1 MKERIKQKG
10 FIQIPILVA
19 IIVGVAVIGGSIYFL
34 IHQNQQRNEQRDI
47 QSLLADLTKA
57 VNLMEGVKDKLPK
70 ELSETHQ
77 YLVNQIQNKELKLVA
92 TDQKLKDLVMYH
104 GAKTGSIYVNT
115 SIKLKPELWI
125 PIFYHEVAH
134 NYWHTKNPVE
144 TFEEFEAQLF
154 NSENYAYTVNSQA
167 WDLVMRHYPI
177 KKDEL
182 KTELEQRLFKIYS
195 NETEVYNE
203 IIKGNPEAKELWN
216 KIIEED
222 IKLQKEQQAKLD

>member
-1 MKERIKQKG
+1 MKLFK
-10 FIQIPILVA
+10 ILLA
-19 IIVGVAVIGGSIYFL
+19 I
-34 IHQNQQRNEQRDI
+34 
-47 QSLLADLTKA
+47 SLLVILISFSLVVYFYFQREVKEKEAEQIKSLITELNEDI
-57 VNLMEGVKDKLPK
+57 NLMEAIKSEMPRELLETHEYLISGALADKLYRINP
-70 ELSETHQ
+70 
-77 YLVNQIQNKELKLVA
+77 
-92 TDQKLKDLVMYH
+92 KLKDLIMYH
-104 GAKTGSIYVNT
+104 GAKTQVVYINPA
-115 SIKLKPELWI
+115 IKLKTELWI

-203 IIKGNPEAKELWN
+203 MIKGNPEAKELWN